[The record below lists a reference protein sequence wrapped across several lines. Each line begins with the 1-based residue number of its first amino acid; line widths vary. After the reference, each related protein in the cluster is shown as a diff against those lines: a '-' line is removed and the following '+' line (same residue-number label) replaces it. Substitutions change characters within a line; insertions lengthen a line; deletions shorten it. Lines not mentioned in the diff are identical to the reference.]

1 MFERALTSVTSVAID
16 RPASDFDV
24 WPYEKKVEGR
34 VDPTAAL
41 KHQLGS
47 HSSFVYAAQCQYH
60 HLDLFK
66 KNMRLTPECPACSS
80 TLIHLHLRT
89 TESFACLVLVR
100 FASETLIGQGTR
112 PFVHHKVAPLTRGYT
127 SKRGSNAM
135 SNIVRVLRRRLLHI
149 RGSKDK
155 IGVMILDHEVTPF

>member
-1 MFERALTSVTSVAID
+1 MFESVVGERMCERALISV
-16 RPASDFDV
+16 PASDFNA

-47 HSSFVYAAQCQYH
+47 HSSFVYAARCQYH
-60 HLDLFK
+60 HFL
-66 KNMRLTPECPACSS
+66 KNMRPTPECPACSS
-80 TLIHLHLRT
+80 TLIHLHLRS
-89 TESFACLVLVR
+89 TEIFACLVLVR

-112 PFVHHKVAPLTRGYT
+112 PFVHDKVAPLTRGYI
-127 SKRGSNAM
+127 SQRGSNAM
-135 SNIVRVLRRRLLHI
+135 SNIVRVLRRRFLHI
-149 RGSKDK
+149 RSSKEK